1 MKGRK
6 FVIPAALALLLA
18 LAVARGGREKGPV
31 TVTLNGKEAPVTL
44 AEDEHVWLTVDP
56 ASVTNTE
63 AAITLHKQG
72 ISRIGYGD
80 PFYIARKAHYN
91 SREWKEVP
99 WRGDEEPD
107 WWAFLTI
114 VGFCPDGGPET
125 ERQQGHWDMET
136 EMQADWADI
145 YGTLEPGKYLFVK
158 EIIDPENRSA
168 GRYIGAAFTVK

>member
-99 WRGDEEPD
+99 WLDGEGPSWWMHLTVMGFDPDGEPD
-107 WWAFLTI
+107 LAHREKDLPVNWTDLY
-114 VGFCPDGGPET
+114 GP
-125 ERQQGHWDMET
+125 
-136 EMQADWADI
+136 
-145 YGTLEPGKYLFVK
+145 LEPGEYLFVK
-158 EIIDPENRSA
+158 EVADPADPSA